1 MANTATTMTAE
12 GLFEVTE
19 MALAI
24 TGLPRFS
31 SADSEGEE
39 DLKFIPSASP
49 EEDDCWAL
57 VALDGEADEFVAVDT
72 EMARYVLSTHFREW
86 LLERGYQVQVHCY
99 NRLQRWTLVDCLSP
113 ADGGGDRLDVDYPYG
128 DDQLAVLVQS
138 VVAVNTLN

>member
-24 TGLPRFS
+24 AGLPRFS

-49 EEDDCWAL
+49 EDPVWQPQHW
-57 VALDGEADEFVAVDT
+57 V
-72 EMARYVLSTHFREW
+72 
-86 LLERGYQVQVHCY
+86 
-99 NRLQRWTLVDCLSP
+99 
-113 ADGGGDRLDVDYPYG
+113 
-128 DDQLAVLVQS
+128 
-138 VVAVNTLN
+138 

>member
-1 MANTATTMTAE
+1 MSNTAMMTAA
-12 GLFEVTE
+12 GLFETTE

-24 TGLPRFS
+24 AGLPRFS
-31 SADSEGEE
+31 SADSDGEE
-39 DLKFIPSASP
+39 DLKFVPATGP

-57 VALDGEADEFVAVDT
+57 VPVESEADEFVAVDT

-86 LLERGYQVQVHCY
+86 LLARGYQVQVHCY
-99 NRLQRWTLVDCLSP
+99 NQLQRWTLLDCLSP

-138 VVAVNTLN
+138 VVAVNTIA